1 MRYIIVILLAI
12 VLLIGCNEQNSETRV
27 REVRALQVNTQL
39 HPNRLHKDIHCTIKY
54 QTIDNTTY
62 RIWYSY
68 GFISSGRYFVT
79 VRNSDSII
87 TSIWSK
93 R

>member
-1 MRYIIVILLAI
+1 MRYIIIMLLAI

-39 HPNRLHKDIHCTIKY
+39 HPSWLHKDINCVVKH
-54 QTIDNTTY
+54 QTVDNTTY
-62 RIWYSY
+62 QIWYY
-68 GFISSGRYFVT
+68 DGFVSSGRYFIT
-79 VRNSDSII
+79 VRNRDSII